1 MVAKKNLLAKKRIAV
16 LRLSILLIIVFII
29 LDNNFSAYSL
39 KIDLNTSILL
49 TCVGYVLVVLGGFGR
64 IWSSLYLEGFKTKKL
79 IKDGP
84 YSMVR
89 NPLYFFSL
97 TILFGICFAIKS
109 IPISIALLLV
119 FILFHVPT
127 ILNEE
132 KVLLSTHDESY
143 KAYYESTPRLLPNIF
158 KYKKTRP
165 EDRIEVKIKSV
176 NSVLW
181 EIMGYLFL
189 FTIID
194 FFCFMQLYFMGL

>member
-1 MVAKKNLLAKKRIAV
+1 MVTKKNLVAKKRIAV
-16 LRLSILLIIVFII
+16 LRLSILSIITFII
-29 LDNNFSAYSL
+29 LDNNFSAYNL
-39 KIDLNTSILL
+39 DIDLNTSILFS
-49 TCVGYVLVVLGGFGR
+49 CIGFALVVLGGFGR

-97 TILFGICFAIKS
+97 IILLGICFAIKS
-109 IPISIALLLV
+109 IPISIALLSV

-127 ILNEE
+127 IINEE
-132 KVLLSTHDESY
+132 KVLLSTHDDSY

-158 KYKKTRP
+158 KYKKTKS
-165 EDRIEVKIKSV
+165 EDRIEVKIKGI
-176 NSVLW
+176 NNVLW

-189 FTIID
+189 YVIID
-194 FFCFMQLYFMGL
+194 FFYFASL